1 MAVMLSFLFVESA
14 NEKGSHDSVGD
25 ARIVPPS
32 SCICDGSRDNA
43 VILQFLVASEA
54 GEHLYL
60 NNKKSLSGFTYSFH
74 PKKVDGHSP
83 FPFIIMINFLHVQ

>member
-32 SCICDGSRDNA
+32 SCICDDSRDNA
-43 VILQFLVASEA
+43 VILQFLVAS
-54 GEHLYL
+54 
-60 NNKKSLSGFTYSFH
+60 NI
-74 PKKVDGHSP
+74 VDVVA
-83 FPFIIMINFLHVQ
+83 FLCGVNAVEENLWWE